1 MYPIE
6 VSKNPKHEPKV
17 WQIVSIQITL
27 VVISLIFM
35 GKAMGSLT
43 KEWFYCTCDKYC
55 TNRGIQI

>member
-1 MYPIE
+1 MVLFSWFDEGMFMYPIE

-17 WQIVSIQITL
+17 WQIISIQITL

-43 KEWFYCTCDKYC
+43 KE
-55 TNRGIQI
+55 